1 MWMIGW
7 YDEILIREG
16 GLGTPGAPSS
26 PAQRQIAYN
35 ITIDMLGYPDV
46 VSIKYI
52 FRTKQN
58 RREVTKG
65 YCFEEILKYLRRN
78 QSLCPFSSGSNQTE
92 NKCKSS
98 INSGKSEKWPSVI
111 ILSWGAQA
119 QRKVWLPK
127 GPPVGKLFQ
136 KTLRIFHC
144 FSDFRIKIVKMMRS
158 RVAIGLPL
166 SIFRFT

>member
-65 YCFEEILKYLRRN
+65 YCF
-78 QSLCPFSSGSNQTE
+78 
-92 NKCKSS
+92 
-98 INSGKSEKWPSVI
+98 
-111 ILSWGAQA
+111 
-119 QRKVWLPK
+119 
-127 GPPVGKLFQ
+127 
-136 KTLRIFHC
+136 
-144 FSDFRIKIVKMMRS
+144 
-158 RVAIGLPL
+158 
-166 SIFRFT
+166 